1 LPESADAL
9 SLEADLVGERHRAT
23 RRRENERKVAVN
35 APPTDA
41 QGLVELGCEC
51 IREECDRSVRVPLYV
66 YRRVLDSDEQYLV
79 HRGHHPFA
87 RYRTIVTTGAMS
99 IEELA
104 RDREDG

>member
-1 LPESADAL
+1 MPEPADAL
-9 SLEADLVGERHRAT
+9 RLESDLVGERHRAT
-23 RRRENERKVAVN
+23 RRLENERKVAGN

-51 IREECDRSVRVPLYV
+51 IKEDCDRSVRVPLYV
-66 YRRVLDSDEQYLV
+66 YKRVLESDDQYLV

-104 RDREDG
+104 RDRENG

>member
-1 LPESADAL
+1 LPEPAS
-9 SLEADLVGERHRAT
+9 SLDQDADLMGERHRAT
-23 RRRENERKVAVN
+23 RRRENEHKTAVD

-51 IREECDRSVRVPLYV
+51 IKEDCERSVRVPLYV
-66 YRRVLDSDEQYLV
+66 YRRVLASDEQYLV

-87 RYRTIVTTGAMS
+87 RYRTVVTTGAMS